1 MPSHRDDLMP
11 SIFAWYFLSLTGRI
25 KRQEFSLGYFGLLA
39 TSVVLTRI
47 LTDVAF
53 FKTAGRIWRYD
64 ELMLTMRLPFLFAIL
79 ILVWPFVAI
88 TVKRLHDLNLSGW
101 WALLILA
108 APFAARLI
116 GIYPST
122 LLLFGFLLLSTL
134 SGTSGDNRFG
144 TDPRAPE
151 LPRRTAD

>member
-1 MPSHRDDLMP
+1 MP

-25 KRQEFSLGYFGLLA
+25 KRQEFSLGYFFLLA
-39 TSVVLTRI
+39 VCGVLTRI

-53 FKTAGRIWRYD
+53 FNTAARTWRYD

-108 APFAARLI
+108 IPFAARLI
-116 GIYPST
+116 GISPST
-122 LLLFGFLLLSTL
+122 LLLFGFLLLGTV
-134 SGTSGDNRFG
+134 SGKSGDNRFG
-144 TDPRAPE
+144 ADPRAPQH
-151 LPRRTAD
+151 PRRTAD